1 MEDEGGFSGSICSTL
16 FWGQLLDS
24 HDKNV
29 LPSLVHGNFLREMS
43 CPIF

>member
-1 MEDEGGFSGSICSTL
+1 MEDRGGFSGSVCSGL
-16 FWGQLLDS
+16 FWGQLPDS

-29 LPSLVHGNFLREMS
+29 LPSLVHGNILREMS